1 MPSRPG
7 KVCRGVLFFDTFE
20 TLWAGSDAGRSVQS
34 RRLDAWLRQ
43 LAKAVRL
50 RGVLIVVAG
59 RDELRWAED
68 DADWKDA
75 IETHLL
81 GGFSR
86 HDAQN
91 IPGQAHDRPSA
102 VGDGDALAEGYT
114 RHLCRSPGTGRR
126 EELPSVLPCACADI
140 VDNSRDKNN
149 GAEPS
154 PDIFIGIP
162 SDQVGKKLADRFLK
176 SLPSEQWELWV
187 RELSLT
193 PSFDERAALALDR
206 ERHHS
211 LGRVGW
217 KQLCRYSFLE
227 PQPEGYFRLHKTMRE
242 VLRSGL
248 GDEAADV
255 DTWFRDH
262 WLSRED
268 SALAFFHQ
276 WSLDPATMLNGWLAE
291 HESALK
297 NCRIPTARALLDDWS
312 EIPLDGLDRRQLGDP
327 LWARTHVSLG
337 LALSQTPIAPRA
349 PSLNAAITH
358 YESALRVYTEEDFP
372 SDWAKIQNGLGSA
385 YLALP
390 TGDRD
395 ENLRRA
401 IAFYESAL
409 RVHTE
414 ANFPSGW
421 ARIQNGLGSAY
432 SALPAGDRSENLR
445 RAIACYQSALRVH
458 TEADFPTDWA
468 NIQIGLGSAYLA
480 FPTGDRSENLLLR
493 HRFLRVC
500 AASSHRGELPLGLGD
515 YAEQPGHRLQ

>member
-1 MPSRPG
+1 M
-7 KVCRGVLFFDTFE
+7 CRGVLFFDTFE

-86 HDAQN
+86 HDAQ
-91 IPGQAHDRPSA
+91 IYLAKRMIGPPPWETETRLQRAILDTCAEAPGP
-102 VGDGDALAEGYT
+102 DGEKSYLPFYLAL
-114 RHLCRSPGTGRR
+114 
-126 EELPSVLPCACADI
+126 CADI
-140 VDNSRDKNN
+140 VDNRRDKNN

-297 NCRIPTARALLDDWS
+297 NCRIRRPVLCSTTGPRFRSTDSIAGNLAIRFGREPMYSSWPGAQSDSDRAAC
-312 EIPLDGLDRRQLGDP
+312 PFPKRR
-327 LWARTHVSLG
+327 H
-337 LALSQTPIAPRA
+337 
-349 PSLNAAITH
+349 H
-358 YESALRVYTEEDFP
+358 ALRVCAASYTEEDFP

-409 RVHTE
+409 RVTQRRTSPR
-414 ANFPSGW
+414 AGQGYRTAWAAPTRPSRRVTAVRTSAAPSPATSLRCESTPKQTSQRTGQTYRSAW
-421 ARIQNGLGSAY
+421 AA
-432 SALPAGDRSENLR
+432 P
-445 RAIACYQSALRVH
+445 
-458 TEADFPTDWA
+458 
-468 NIQIGLGSAYLA
+468 IGLPDG
-480 FPTGDRSENLLLR
+480 
-493 HRFLRVC
+493 
-500 AASSHRGELPLGLGD
+500 
-515 YAEQPGHRLQ
+515 